1 MTTTANHGCPTQRR
15 LPLPIMCQNIN
26 PGPASSNRVPI
37 ATTIPPVSRLLPLSQ
52 LLRLELTFCLQ
63 LPAVDGTLDSPPG
76 VSTTAPNTMA
86 RNTGAPPF
94 VDSPPPSRPLGP
106 SSRCRRGPRFQ
117 IQPSPPIPSPR
128 TLCRLALTPEH
139 DDPAP
144 RRFQAAAS
152 SAGVDPRA
160 RHPVCCQHY
169 KPQHRRLALTPAL
182 QFDAVEEPPTI
193 GIAMD
198 TIARGSSMCQQGQ
211 VGLVF
216 VRKARCG
223 MGETSS

>member
-1 MTTTANHGCPTQRR
+1 MTTTANHGCPTPRR

-26 PGPASSNRVPI
+26 PGPASGNRVPI
-37 ATTIPPVSRLLPLSQ
+37 ATIIPPVSRLLPLSQ

-63 LPAVDGTLDSPPG
+63 LPAVDGTLDSPPC

-86 RNTGAPPF
+86 RNTGAPPLLIL
-94 VDSPPPSRPLGP
+94 PPIPPSRSKQSLPPGP
-106 SSRCRRGPRFQ
+106 S
-117 IQPSPPIPSPR
+117 IPNP
-128 TLCRLALTPEH
+128 TFAA
-139 DDPAP
+139 DP
-144 RRFQAAAS
+144 
-152 SAGVDPRA
+152 
-160 RHPVCCQHY
+160 

-193 GIAMD
+193 GIGMD